1 MSAQTITSRSR
12 IWLKSAGET
21 DKDVRLLVSS
31 SFSNDWDNTWDATPA
46 QAGGIYVYYQG
57 AKYSIWA
64 SNEYSQNLALAFD
77 ANDNTEY
84 TLSFASFLGEEY
96 TITDLGNN
104 NAVITVNASTQ
115 DYVFTIDES
124 EKNSSIL
131 NRFVIN
137 YVAPAQAY
145 NVKLNAYGYATFS
158 ADEEVSVPAGLT
170 VWTGS
175 SLSAE
180 ELSCEALSGGYIP
193 ANTGVLLWGDAN
205 AEFSLPIVANGN
217 ASAINNLF
225 IPASEWANFGGQ
237 GLVLSGN
244 MLYKYEGADFKA
256 NKAFLE
262 LPAGNPAP
270 RRIRFVVDQA
280 TGVENVEATVK
291 AEKFIEN
298 GQVLIKR
305 GEAVYNLQGQIVK

>member
-1 MSAQTITSRSR
+1 LYLNSIENLPLTIKTYNS
-12 IWLKSAGET
+12 
-21 DKDVRLLVSS
+21 
-31 SFSNDWDNTWDATPA
+31 
-46 QAGGIYVYYQG
+46 
-57 AKYSIWA
+57 
-64 SNEYSQNLALAFD
+64 
-77 ANDNTEY
+77 
-84 TLSFASFLGEEY
+84 
-96 TITDLGNN
+96 TDLAIELKALYGEIKLYDHGDLVLTVKKGSDVESDTYHC
-104 NAVITVNASTQ
+104 AVDVNSTIE
-115 DYVFTIDES
+115 D
-124 EKNSSIL
+124 
-131 NRFVIN
+131 RFVIN
-137 YVAPAQAY
+137 YQAPAPAY

-158 ADEEVSVPAGLT
+158 ADKEVSVPAGLT

-175 SLSAE
+175 SLGAE
-180 ELSCEALSGGYIP
+180 ELSCEPLDGNIP

-205 AEFSLPIVANGN
+205 AEFSLPIIANGN
-217 ASAINNLF
+217 ALAIPNLF
-225 IPASEWANFGGQ
+225 IPASEWAGQ

-270 RRIRFVVDQA
+270 RRIRLVVDQA